1 MKGKLVGY
9 AAVGTNDLE
18 RAKQFYDALLSEAGA
33 SSFSP
38 AERAVFWQVKDGGSI
53 FAVFKPFDESEARA
67 GNGCMT
73 GFPMDTKEQVDAMYA
88 KAMEL
93 GASDEGEPGARTENF
108 YGAYVR
114 DLDGNKLTFYYYE

>member
-18 RAKQFYDALLSEAGA
+18 RAKQFYDALLSEVEA

-38 AERAVFWQVKDGGSI
+38 GERAYFWQVKDGGSI
-53 FAVFKPFDESEARA
+53 FAVFKPFDESEASV
-67 GNGCMT
+67 GNGSMV

-114 DLDGNKLTFYYYE
+114 DLDGNKITFYYYE